1 MSDIICSI
9 IIAARNEEDFI
20 GDCIETLENQEPD
33 REMYEVIV
41 IDGLSQDNTADIIV
55 EKQKSYSNIFLF
67 SNPRKIAPCAFNIGI
82 KNSRGKYV
90 FIVGAHAEY
99 PPDFIT
105 KSLESIESSNA
116 DCVGGR
122 EVDVGKSRL
131 GKTYAAVRNTAFG
144 GGLSPYRY
152 SDKKQYVQSVAF
164 GCYKK
169 EALIRAG
176 GFDENLIRNQD
187 NDLNKRIIQSGGE
200 ILFDSGIRFY
210 YYARNSLKGISRQ
223 LFEYGYWEAKLIKRR
238 KSQLSI
244 ITLIPAIFVIYTLFA
259 LLFFVLNGSAFPLCL
274 EFIPYLGLFVFFA
287 VKAIIP
293 KRLNVLIALFLYLLI
308 HFSIGIGF
316 IAGLIYKAKG

>member
-20 GDCIETLENQEPD
+20 GDCIETLENQELD

-41 IDGLSQDNTADIIV
+41 IDGLSQDDTADIIV

-67 SNPRKIAPCAFNIGI
+67 SNSRKIAPCAFNIGI

-169 EALIRAG
+169 EALIRVG

-200 ILFDSGIRFY
+200 ILFDPGIRFY
-210 YYARNSLKGISRQ
+210 YYARDSLKGISRQ
-223 LFEYGYWEAKLIKRR
+223 LFEYGYWEAKVIKRR